1 MDKDQFW
8 RIIDDARAKAD
19 RWQNMYEP
27 LRDALAELPAPDIVH
42 WQQIFEEYQEL
53 SYKEKLWAAAAVMLG
68 GCSDDSFDYFR
79 GWLTAQGKE
88 VFMNALADPESLAE
102 VKAVKA
108 FGRETLA
115 QFCTPLKGHYNAARF
130 ESMLSVA
137 ADAFERKT
145 GGDLY
150 DAVDRYPL
158 SQQERAEIKGEIHY
172 TEGIDIRWGMNS
184 TSWAETDAE
193 LKGMFPKLHTLFN
206 GDAAPEVSD
215 VTFSIVEK
223 ICANTP
229 DGRHMLI
236 IQAFLDDTRETVWA
250 IGDDQ
255 VCAVTRADCV
265 RNNIPYNSVLI
276 QEFPYEDN
284 TPQSVG
290 KWRPLIE
297 ALVEI
302 TAEGY
307 LKHDG
312 IFHIYPQWL
321 PEEAYA
327 HLGKELFDQMAKGC
341 DHIILHANPRMMDFV
356 PRKTD
361 AQRKPVEKESVV
373 KKIRQGKQAAEP
385 EKPTNK
391 SKKRD
396 KSGPEL

>member
-8 RIIDDARAKAD
+8 HMIDDARGKAD

-27 LRDALAELPAPDIVH
+27 LRDALAELAAPDIIH
-42 WQQIFEEYQEL
+42 WQQIFYEYQHL
-53 SYKEKLWAAAAVMLG
+53 SYKQKLWAAAAVMLG

-88 VFMNALADPESLAE
+88 VFMNSLANPESLAE
-102 VKAVKA
+102 VKTVKA

-115 QFCTPLKGHYNAARF
+115 QFYTPLKGYYNAARF

-137 ADAFERKT
+137 VDAYEIKT

-150 DAVDRYPL
+150 DVVDKHPL
-158 SQQERAEIKGEIHY
+158 SAQEKMDIASDIVYAEDIDVKWG
-172 TEGIDIRWGMNS
+172 GIG
-184 TSWAETDAE
+184 TSWLETDAV
-193 LKGMFPKLHTLFN
+193 LKEMFPKLHALFN
-206 GDAAPEVSD
+206 GDTVPEVGD
-215 VTFSIVEK
+215 ITFSFVEK
-223 ICANTP
+223 VCANTP

-290 KWRPLIE
+290 KWQPLIE

-302 TAEGY
+302 TAESY

-312 IFHIYPQWL
+312 MFHIYPQWL

-356 PRKTD
+356 SRKTD
-361 AQRKPVEKESVV
+361 AQQKPAVKESVV
-373 KKIRQGKQAAEP
+373 KKIRQGKQAAGP

-396 KSGPEL
+396 KGGPEL